1 MTVAEQEITDYVARV
16 RAALADLPPTQR
28 DELIED
34 LADHLSE
41 VAAEA
46 EGTLVERL
54 GEPETY
60 AAELRAAAGAAPGG
74 SGRNLDQRVA
84 AAMARLRGRLSAI
97 DTRLGPP
104 LGYAHASDFLRLLRP
119 AWWVLR
125 GYLAAMLLSTIS
137 TGGDAYGLLPR
148 FGGELLAGMV
158 MLVGLVLA
166 SIWLGRRSAQLTR
179 WPRSALQVGSAVLV
193 IFALGALVNLEDR
206 IDRGYYYDQTS
217 VDSQYSQVRDV
228 FVYDSE
234 GRLVENARLF
244 DQDGNPIRLGY
255 PDCDGPVNEYGA
267 PLLRPYPYCLGR
279 APFGPRAPA
288 GPNPILTPVA
298 PNSSP
303 AEPTGTPPAGPTG
316 TPPAGPTGTPPAG
329 PTSTPTPSGTASDAP
344 SAGPPATPAGTPS
357 PTPTS

>member
-1 MTVAEQEITDYVARV
+1 MTVTEQEITDYVARV

-28 DELIED
+28 DELTED
-34 LADHLSE
+34 LADHLTE

-74 SGRNLDQRVA
+74 GGRNLDQRVA
-84 AAMARLRGRLSAI
+84 AALVRVRGRLGAI

-119 AWWVLR
+119 GWWVLR
-125 GYLAAMLLSTIS
+125 GYLAAMLVSVIS
-137 TGGDAYGLLPR
+137 SGGGVGLLPR
-148 FGGELLAGMV
+148 FGGELLAGLI
-158 MLVGLVLA
+158 MLVGFVLA
-166 SIWLGRRSAQLTR
+166 SIWLGRRSARLTR
-179 WPRSALQVGSAVLV
+179 WPRSAVQVGGAVLV
-193 IFALGALVNLEDR
+193 VFALVGLVDAEGRHAND
-206 IDRGYYYDQTS
+206 YYYDQTS
-217 VDSQYSQVRDV
+217 VDSQYSRVRDV

-255 PDCDGPVNEYGA
+255 PDCASSVNDYGA
-267 PLLRPYPYCLGR
+267 PLLRPYPYCVGR

-288 GPNPILTPVA
+288 GSNPNLSPPA
-298 PNSSP
+298 FSSP
-303 AEPTGTPPAGPTG
+303 PAE
-316 TPPAGPTGTPPAG
+316 
-329 PTSTPTPSGTASDAP
+329 PTSTPTANPTSTPPATPTSTPTATDEP
-344 SAGPPATPAGTPS
+344 SADPTATPAGTPN

>member
-16 RAALADLPPTQR
+16 RAALADLPATQR
-28 DELIED
+28 DELTED
-34 LADHLSE
+34 LADHLTE

-74 SGRNLDQRVA
+74 GVRNLDHRVTA
-84 AAMARLRGRLSAI
+84 ALVRLRSRLSAI

-119 AWWVLR
+119 GWWVLR
-125 GYLAAMLLSTIS
+125 GYLAAMLVSVVS
-137 TGGDAYGLLPR
+137 SGGGIGLLPR
-148 FGGELLAGMV
+148 FGGELLAGLI
-158 MLVGLVLA
+158 MLVGFVLA
-166 SIWLGRRSAQLTR
+166 SIWLGRRSAQLAR
-179 WPRSALQVGSAVLV
+179 WPRSAVQVGSAVLV
-193 IFALGALVNLEDR
+193 VFALIGLVDAEGRHAD
-206 IDRGYYYDQTS
+206 DYYYDQTS

-255 PDCDGPVNEYGA
+255 PDCGPVSENGN
-267 PLLRPYPYCLGR
+267 PLLRPYPYCVDR
-279 APFGPRAPA
+279 APFGPRGPA
-288 GPNPILTPVA
+288 GSNPTV
-298 PNSSP
+298 
-303 AEPTGTPPAGPTG
+303 TTPPATS
-316 TPPAGPTGTPPAG
+316 TPPAG
-329 PTSTPTPSGTASDAP
+329 PTSTPTAEPTSTPPAGPTSTPSSGTTTGEP
-344 SAGPPATPAGTPS
+344 SAEPTKTPS